1 MREYNFRFKAT
12 NLPRYR
18 LGNRINCFTSKT
30 NITKE
35 IAYLIVI

>member
-12 NLPRYR
+12 ISLRDR
-18 LGNRINCFTSKT
+18 LGDRPNCFTSKT

>member
-12 NLPRYR
+12 ILLRNR
-18 LGNRINCFTSKT
+18 LGDRPNCFTSKT